1 MLPSDNLDYDIEDV
15 SIINFDVR
23 QEPSKT
29 FKLNIEKNRV
39 DGICDD
45 VEALKQTIFLIL
57 NTERYQHLIY
67 SWNYGVELND
77 LIGEPISYVI
87 PELERR
93 ITEALIQDDRIENID
108 NFEFQNIKGKVQ
120 CRFSVHSNICFCKLH
135 CNWCQGIVY
144 YITFS
149 LIKCVR

>member
-29 FKLNIEKNRV
+29 FKLNMERNKV

-57 NTERYQHLIY
+57 NTERYEHLIY
-67 SWNYGVELND
+67 SRNYGVELND

-93 ITEALIQDDRIENID
+93 ITEALIQDDRIENVD

-120 CRFSVHSNICFCKLH
+120 CRFSVHTKYGNIKAEK
-135 CNWCQGIVY
+135 VV
-144 YITFS
+144 S
-149 LIKCVR
+149 V

>member
-1 MLPSDNLDYDIEDV
+1 MLPTDNIDYDIEDV

-57 NTERYQHLIY
+57 NTERYEHLIY
-67 SWNYGVELND
+67 SRNYGVELND

-120 CRFSVHSNICFCKLH
+120 CRFSVHTKYGNIKAEK
-135 CNWCQGIVY
+135 V
-144 YITFS
+144 
-149 LIKCVR
+149 

>member
-1 MLPSDNLDYDIEDV
+1 
-15 SIINFDVR
+15 
-23 QEPSKT
+23 
-29 FKLNIEKNRV
+29 
-39 DGICDD
+39 
-45 VEALKQTIFLIL
+45 KQTIFLIL

-120 CRFSVHSNICFCKLH
+120 CRFSVHTKYGNIKAEK
-135 CNWCQGIVY
+135 VV
-144 YITFS
+144 S
-149 LIKCVR
+149 V

>member
-15 SIINFDVR
+15 SIINLDVR

-57 NTERYQHLIY
+57 NTERYEHLIY
-67 SWNYGVELND
+67 SRNYGVELND

-120 CRFSVHSNICFCKLH
+120 CRFSVHTKYGNIKAEK
-135 CNWCQGIVY
+135 VV
-144 YITFS
+144 S
-149 LIKCVR
+149 V

>member
-57 NTERYQHLIY
+57 NTERYEHLIY
-67 SWNYGVELND
+67 SRNYGVELND

-120 CRFSVHSNICFCKLH
+120 CRFLVHTKYGNIKAEKVVSV
-135 CNWCQGIVY
+135 
-144 YITFS
+144 
-149 LIKCVR
+149 

>member
-1 MLPSDNLDYDIEDV
+1 MLPTDNIDYDIEDV

-29 FKLNIEKNRV
+29 FKLNIEKSKI

-77 LIGEPISYVI
+77 LIGEPISFVI

-93 ITEALIQDDRIENID
+93 IKEALIQDDRIENID

-120 CRFSVHSNICFCKLH
+120 CRFSVH
-135 CNWCQGIVY
+135 
-144 YITFS
+144 T
-149 LIKCVR
+149 

>member
-120 CRFSVHSNICFCKLH
+120 CRFSVHTKYGNIKAEK
-135 CNWCQGIVY
+135 VV
-144 YITFS
+144 S
-149 LIKCVR
+149 V

>member
-45 VEALKQTIFLIL
+45 IEALKQTIFLIL
-57 NTERYQHLIY
+57 NTERYGHLIY
-67 SWNYGVELND
+67 SRNYGVELND

-108 NFEFQNIKGKVQ
+108 NFEFQNINGKVQ
-120 CRFSVHSNICFCKLH
+120 CRFSVHTKYGNIKAEK
-135 CNWCQGIVY
+135 VV
-144 YITFS
+144 S
-149 LIKCVR
+149 V

>member
-29 FKLNIEKNRV
+29 FKLNIEKSKI

-57 NTERYQHLIY
+57 NTERYEHLIY

-77 LIGEPISYVI
+77 LIGEPISFVI

-120 CRFSVHSNICFCKLH
+120 CRFSVHTKYGNIKAEK
-135 CNWCQGIVY
+135 VV
-144 YITFS
+144 S
-149 LIKCVR
+149 V

>member
-1 MLPSDNLDYDIEDV
+1 MIPSDNVDYDIEDV
-15 SIINFDVR
+15 SIINFNVR

-29 FKLNIEKNRV
+29 FKLNMERNKV

-45 VEALKQTIFLIL
+45 VEALKQTIFLTL

-93 ITEALIQDDRIENID
+93 IKEALIQDDRIEN
-108 NFEFQNIKGKVQ
+108 V
-120 CRFSVHSNICFCKLH
+120 
-135 CNWCQGIVY
+135 
-144 YITFS
+144 
-149 LIKCVR
+149 

>member
-1 MLPSDNLDYDIEDV
+1 MLPSDNLEYDIEDV

-29 FKLNIEKNRV
+29 FKLNMERNKV

-45 VEALKQTIFLIL
+45 VEALKQAIFLIL
-57 NTERYQHLIY
+57 NTERYEHLIY
-67 SWNYGVELND
+67 SRNYGVELND

-93 ITEALIQDDRIENID
+93 IKEALIQDDRIENVD
-108 NFEFQNIKGKVQ
+108 NFEFENIKGKVH
-120 CRFSVHSNICFCKLH
+120 CKFTVHSKYGNIKAEK
-135 CNWCQGIVY
+135 VV
-144 YITFS
+144 S
-149 LIKCVR
+149 V

>member
-29 FKLNIEKNRV
+29 FKLNIEKSKI

-77 LIGEPISYVI
+77 LIGEPISFVI

-93 ITEALIQDDRIENID
+93 IKEALIQDERIENID

-120 CRFSVHSNICFCKLH
+120 CRFSVHTKYGNIKAEK
-135 CNWCQGIVY
+135 VV
-144 YITFS
+144 S
-149 LIKCVR
+149 V

>member
-23 QEPSKT
+23 REPSKT
-29 FKLNIEKNRV
+29 FKLNIEKSKI

-77 LIGEPISYVI
+77 LIGEPISFVI

-93 ITEALIQDDRIENID
+93 IKEALIQDDRIENVD
-108 NFEFQNIKGKVQ
+108 NFEFQNIKGKLQ
-120 CRFSVHSNICFCKLH
+120 CRFSVHTKYGNIKAEK
-135 CNWCQGIVY
+135 VV
-144 YITFS
+144 S
-149 LIKCVR
+149 V

>member
-57 NTERYQHLIY
+57 NTERYEHLIY
-67 SWNYGVELND
+67 SRNYGVELND

-120 CRFSVHSNICFCKLH
+120 CRFSVHTKYGNIKAEKM
-135 CNWCQGIVY
+135 V
-144 YITFS
+144 S
-149 LIKCVR
+149 V

>member
-1 MLPSDNLDYDIEDV
+1 MLPTDNIDYDIEDV

-57 NTERYQHLIY
+57 NTERYEHLIY
-67 SWNYGVELND
+67 SRNYGVELND

-120 CRFSVHSNICFCKLH
+120 CRFSVHTKYGNI
-135 CNWCQGIVY
+135 
-144 YITFS
+144 
-149 LIKCVR
+149 

>member
-29 FKLNIEKNRV
+29 FKLNIEKSKI

-77 LIGEPISYVI
+77 LIGEPISFVI

-93 ITEALIQDDRIENID
+93 IKEALIQDDRVENVD

-120 CRFSVHSNICFCKLH
+120 CRLSVHTKYGNIKAEK
-135 CNWCQGIVY
+135 VV
-144 YITFS
+144 S
-149 LIKCVR
+149 V

>member
-1 MLPSDNLDYDIEDV
+1 MIPTDAIDYDIEDV

-29 FKLNIEKNRV
+29 FKLNMERNKV
-39 DGICDD
+39 DGICND

-93 ITEALIQDDRIENID
+93 ITEALIQDDRIENVD

-120 CRFSVHSNICFCKLH
+120 CRFSVHTKYGNIKAEKVV
-135 CNWCQGIVY
+135 NI
-144 YITFS
+144 
-149 LIKCVR
+149 

>member
-1 MLPSDNLDYDIEDV
+1 MLPTDNLDYDIEDV

-29 FKLNIEKNRV
+29 FKLNMERNKV

-57 NTERYQHLIY
+57 NIERYEHLIY
-67 SWNYGVELND
+67 SRNYGVELND
-77 LIGEPISYVI
+77 LIGEPISFVI

-93 ITEALIQDDRIENID
+93 ITEALIQDDRIENVD
-108 NFEFQNIKGKVQ
+108 NFEFENIKGKVH
-120 CRFSVHSNICFCKLH
+120 CKFMVHTKYGNIKAERVVSV
-135 CNWCQGIVY
+135 
-144 YITFS
+144 
-149 LIKCVR
+149 

>member
-1 MLPSDNLDYDIEDV
+1 
-15 SIINFDVR
+15 
-23 QEPSKT
+23 

-57 NTERYQHLIY
+57 NTERYEHLIY
-67 SWNYGVELND
+67 SRNYGVELND

-120 CRFSVHSNICFCKLH
+120 CRFSVHTKYGNIKAEK
-135 CNWCQGIVY
+135 VV
-144 YITFS
+144 S
-149 LIKCVR
+149 V

>member
-29 FKLNIEKNRV
+29 FKLHIEKSKI

-45 VEALKQTIFLIL
+45 VEALKQTIFLIS
-57 NTERYQHLIY
+57 NTERYEHLIY
-67 SWNYGVELND
+67 SRNYGVELND

-93 ITEALIQDDRIENID
+93 ITEALIQDDRIENVD
-108 NFEFQNIKGKVQ
+108 KFEFQNIKGKVQ
-120 CRFSVHSNICFCKLH
+120 CRFSVHTKYGNIKAEK
-135 CNWCQGIVY
+135 VV
-144 YITFS
+144 S
-149 LIKCVR
+149 V

>member
-29 FKLNIEKNRV
+29 FKLNIEKSKI

-57 NTERYQHLIY
+57 NTERYRHLIY

-77 LIGEPISYVI
+77 LIGEPISFVI

-93 ITEALIQDDRIENID
+93 IKEALIQDDRVENVD
-108 NFEFQNIKGKVQ
+108 NFEFQNVKGKVH
-120 CRFSVHSNICFCKLH
+120 CKFTVYSKYGNIKAEKVVSV
-135 CNWCQGIVY
+135 
-144 YITFS
+144 
-149 LIKCVR
+149 

>member
-1 MLPSDNLDYDIEDV
+1 MLPTDNIDYDIEDV

-57 NTERYQHLIY
+57 NTERYEHLIY
-67 SWNYGVELND
+67 SRNYGVELND

-120 CRFSVHSNICFCKLH
+120 CRFSVHTKYGNIKAEK
-135 CNWCQGIVY
+135 V
-144 YITFS
+144 
-149 LIKCVR
+149 VMV

>member
-1 MLPSDNLDYDIEDV
+1 VLPSDNLDYDIEDV

-120 CRFSVHSNICFCKLH
+120 CRFSVHTKYGNIKAEK
-135 CNWCQGIVY
+135 VV
-144 YITFS
+144 S
-149 LIKCVR
+149 V

>member
-1 MLPSDNLDYDIEDV
+1 MIPTDAIDYDIEDV

-29 FKLNIEKNRV
+29 FKLNTEKSKI
-39 DGICDD
+39 DGICDN
-45 VEALKQTIFLIL
+45 VEALKQTIFLTL

-93 ITEALIQDDRIENID
+93 ITEALVQDDRIENVD
-108 NFEFQNIKGKVQ
+108 NFEFENQKGKVQ
-120 CRFSVHSNICFCKLH
+120 CKFIVHTKYGNIKAEKVVS
-135 CNWCQGIVY
+135 I
-144 YITFS
+144 
-149 LIKCVR
+149 

>member
-15 SIINFDVR
+15 SITNFDVR

-29 FKLNIEKNRV
+29 FKLNIEKSKI

-77 LIGEPISYVI
+77 LIGEPISFVI

-93 ITEALIQDDRIENID
+93 IKEALIQDDRVENVD

-120 CRFSVHSNICFCKLH
+120 CRFSVHTKYGNIKAEK
-135 CNWCQGIVY
+135 VV
-144 YITFS
+144 S
-149 LIKCVR
+149 V

>member
-1 MLPSDNLDYDIEDV
+1 MLPTDNIDYDIEDV

-29 FKLNIEKNRV
+29 FKLNIEKSKI

-57 NTERYQHLIY
+57 NTERYEHLIY
-67 SWNYGVELND
+67 SRNYGVELND

-93 ITEALIQDDRIENID
+93 ITEALIQDDRIENVD
-108 NFEFQNIKGKVQ
+108 KFEFQNIKGKVQ
-120 CRFSVHSNICFCKLH
+120 CRFSVHTKYGNIKAEK
-135 CNWCQGIVY
+135 VV
-144 YITFS
+144 S
-149 LIKCVR
+149 V

>member
-57 NTERYQHLIY
+57 NTERYEHLIY
-67 SWNYGVELND
+67 SRNYGVELND

-120 CRFSVHSNICFCKLH
+120 CRFSVH
-135 CNWCQGIVY
+135 
-144 YITFS
+144 T
-149 LIKCVR
+149 

>member
-1 MLPSDNLDYDIEDV
+1 MLPTDNIDYDIEDV

-29 FKLNIEKNRV
+29 FKLNIEKSKI

-77 LIGEPISYVI
+77 LIGEPISFVI

-93 ITEALIQDDRIENID
+93 IKEALIQDDRIENVD
-108 NFEFQNIKGKVQ
+108 NFEFENIKGKV
-120 CRFSVHSNICFCKLH
+120 NCKFISIP
-135 CNWCQGIVY
+135 NMEISKQRGW
-144 YITFS
+144 
-149 LIKCVR
+149 

>member
-1 MLPSDNLDYDIEDV
+1 MIPTDNIDYDIEDV

-29 FKLNIEKNRV
+29 FKLNMERNKV

-45 VEALKQTIFLIL
+45 VEALKQAIFLIL
-57 NTERYQHLIY
+57 NTERYEHLIY
-67 SWNYGVELND
+67 SRNYGVELND

-93 ITEALIQDDRIENID
+93 ITEALIQDDRIENVD
-108 NFEFQNIKGKVQ
+108 NFEFQNVKGKVH
-120 CRFSVHSNICFCKLH
+120 CKFTVYSKYGNIKAEKVVSV
-135 CNWCQGIVY
+135 
-144 YITFS
+144 
-149 LIKCVR
+149 

>member
-1 MLPSDNLDYDIEDV
+1 MLPTDNIDYDIEDV

-57 NTERYQHLIY
+57 NTERYEHLIY
-67 SWNYGVELND
+67 SRNYGVELND

-108 NFEFQNIKGKVQ
+108 NFEFQNIRGKVQ
-120 CRFSVHSNICFCKLH
+120 CRFSVHTKYGNIKAEK
-135 CNWCQGIVY
+135 VV
-144 YITFS
+144 S
-149 LIKCVR
+149 V

>member
-29 FKLNIEKNRV
+29 FKLNIEKSKI

-77 LIGEPISYVI
+77 LIGEPISFVI

-93 ITEALIQDDRIENID
+93 IKEALIQDDRVENVD
-108 NFEFQNIKGKVQ
+108 NFKFQNVKGKVH
-120 CRFSVHSNICFCKLH
+120 CKFTVYSKYGDIKAEKVVSV
-135 CNWCQGIVY
+135 
-144 YITFS
+144 
-149 LIKCVR
+149 

>member
-1 MLPSDNLDYDIEDV
+1 MLPTDNIDYDIEDV

-57 NTERYQHLIY
+57 NTERYEHLIY
-67 SWNYGVELND
+67 SRNYGVELND

-108 NFEFQNIKGKVQ
+108 NFEFQNIKGKLQ
-120 CRFSVHSNICFCKLH
+120 CRFSVHTKYGNIKAEK
-135 CNWCQGIVY
+135 VV
-144 YITFS
+144 S
-149 LIKCVR
+149 V